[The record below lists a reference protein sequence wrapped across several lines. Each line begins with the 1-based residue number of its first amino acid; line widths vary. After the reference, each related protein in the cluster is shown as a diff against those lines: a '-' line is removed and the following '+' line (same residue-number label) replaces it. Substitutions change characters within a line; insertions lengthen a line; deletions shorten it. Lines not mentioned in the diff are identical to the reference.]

1 MALTIN
7 KPDARGKQQVVSSE
21 DLYLDDSGKKVIVVK
36 EGEAVPK
43 EASSVLAM
51 RGGRVPARYA
61 KLVEQAGVEVKPEVE
76 VKSQGKAKAPSEA
89 SATNPANPVNVKKTE
104 EKPSA

>member
-1 MALTIN
+1 MALTII
-7 KPDARGKQQVVSSE
+7 KPDSRGKQQVVSSE
-21 DLYLDDSGKKVIVVK
+21 DLYLDDSGQKVIVVK
-36 EGEAVPK
+36 EGAEVPK

-61 KLVEQAGVEVKPEVE
+61 RLVEEAGVNVKPEVE
-76 VKSQGKAKAPSEA
+76 VKSQAKAKPPSEA
-89 SATNPANPVNVKKTE
+89 SATNPANPVNTKKTE